1 MVDVPIECRLAVNYL
16 PPLLNWP
23 DLNTCLSVCKRVLL
37 RVVASC
43 RYLKDTRFTE
53 LYRQYYRHSYGRL
66 QKLYC
71 FVRATK
77 TFIFNDGVTF
87 VLNCS
92 VSRESRQT
100 KWLIWRSGPLYTGHL
115 HEHRH
120 FLWLIEILLI
130 RIITLTWEQFSFVS
144 VWTICYPAEN
154 RTFSNHNCF
163 DMKKEI
169 INHFM
174 RRDKVFLLWEYHLS
188 GSLCR

>member
-1 MVDVPIECRLAVNYL
+1 MFHQWCELVGQEMQILSILLPNSPKLSTRKMVDVPIECRLAVNYL
-16 PPLLNWP
+16 PPLLNCP
-23 DLNTCLSVCKRVLL
+23 DLNTCLSLCKRVLL

-130 RIITLTWEQFSFVS
+130 RIITLTWE
-144 VWTICYPAEN
+144 T
-154 RTFSNHNCF
+154 
-163 DMKKEI
+163 
-169 INHFM
+169 
-174 RRDKVFLLWEYHLS
+174 VFLCFCLDYLLPSRKSDVFES
-188 GSLCR
+188 